1 MQWYRDLGNAALGKA
16 SVVVAIGNFDGF
28 HLGHQQLI
36 KTLKVRSEELSLKS
50 TVVTFEPHPQ
60 TYFQPD
66 VRLSRLSSVREK
78 LELLRDYGVER
89 VIALRFNEQLAS
101 LSAEGFVRK
110 YLVES
115 LSASHVVVGYDF
127 GFGVGRSGTA
137 EDLQAL
143 GDTYGFGVSRVAAVS
158 IDGEKIGSTRVR
170 EALKSGDLELATR
183 LLGRPYAISGR
194 VLHGDQRGRTWG
206 FPTANLLVERHN
218 PPLRG
223 VFAVEVGGVEE
234 GLLPGVANL
243 GFRPTVG
250 GDRLLLE
257 VHLINFSGTFYG
269 DRVRVIFRKR
279 IRAETKFESFDALKD
294 QIHKDT
300 LAAAAWLT
308 ENPGTV

>member
-101 LSAEGFVRK
+101 LSAEDFVRK

-170 EALKSGDLELATR
+170 EALKSGDLELAAR
-183 LLGRPYAISGR
+183 LRGRPYAISGR

-308 ENPGTV
+308 ENPPTV

>member
-1 MQWYRDLGNAALGKA
+1 MDWYRDLGNAALGKA

-36 KTLKVRSEELSLKS
+36 KTLKVRSKELSLKS

-60 TYFQPD
+60 TYFQPN

-78 LELLRDYGVER
+78 LELFRDYGVER

-101 LSAEGFVRK
+101 LSAEDFVRK

-127 GFGVGRSGTA
+127 GFGAGRSGTA

-143 GDTYGFGVSRVAAVS
+143 GDAYGFGVSRVAAVS

-170 EALKSGDLELATR
+170 EVLQSGDLALAAR

-194 VLHGDQRGRTWG
+194 VLYGDQRGRTWG

-279 IRAETKFESFDALKD
+279 IRAETKFDSFDALKD

-300 LAAAAWLT
+300 QAAAAWLT
-308 ENPGTV
+308 ENPPTV

>member
-1 MQWYRDLGNAALGKA
+1 VDWYRDLRNPARGKA

-36 KTLKVRSEELSLKS
+36 KTLKARSRELSLKS

-66 VRLSRLSSVREK
+66 IRLNRLSSVREK
-78 LELLRDYGVER
+78 LELFRDYGVER

-101 LSAEGFVRK
+101 LSADDFVRK

-127 GFGVGRSGTA
+127 GFGEGRSGTA
-137 EDLQAL
+137 ESLQAL

-158 IDGEKIGSTRVR
+158 IDGEKIGSSRVR
-170 EALKSGDLELATR
+170 EALQIGDLALAAR

-194 VLHGDQRGRTWG
+194 VLYGDQRGRTWG

-223 VFAVEVGGVEE
+223 VFAVEVEGVEE

-257 VHLINFSGTFYG
+257 VHLINFSGIFYG

-279 IRAETKFESFDALKD
+279 IRAETKFHSFDALKE
-294 QIHKDT
+294 QIRKDT

-308 ENPGTV
+308 ENQPTV

>member
-1 MQWYRDLGNAALGKA
+1 M
-16 SVVVAIGNFDGF
+16 
-28 HLGHQQLI
+28 
-36 KTLKVRSEELSLKS
+36 KS

-60 TYFQPD
+60 TYFQPHI
-66 VRLSRLSSVREK
+66 RLTRLSSVREK
-78 LELLRDYGVER
+78 LELFRDHGVER

-110 YLVES
+110 YLVKS

-127 GFGVGRSGTA
+127 AFGAGRSGTA

-143 GDTYGFGVSRVAAVS
+143 GEAYGFGVSRVAAVS
-158 IDGEKIGSTRVR
+158 IDEQKISSTRVR
-170 EALKSGDLELATR
+170 EALEIGDLVLAER

-194 VLHGDQRGRTWG
+194 VLYGDQRGRTWG
-206 FPTANLLVERHN
+206 FPTANLLVERHT

-223 VFAVEVGGVEE
+223 VFAFEVAGVEN

-269 DRVRVIFRKR
+269 DRIRVVFRKR
-279 IRAETKFESFDALKD
+279 IRAETKFDSFDALKD

-300 LAAAAWLT
+300 LMASTWLT
-308 ENPGTV
+308 ENPRTV

>member
-36 KTLKVRSEELSLKS
+36 KTLKVRSAELSLKS

-101 LSAEGFVRK
+101 LSAEDFVRT

-127 GFGVGRSGTA
+127 GFGAGRSGTV

-170 EALKSGDLELATR
+170 EALKSGDLELAAR

-223 VFAVEVGGVEE
+223 VFAVDVGGVEE

>member
-1 MQWYRDLGNAALGKA
+1 MDWARDLGNSGLGTP

-28 HLGHQQLI
+28 HLGHPQLI
-36 KTLKVRSEELSLKS
+36 RTLKARSKELSLKS

-60 TYFQPD
+60 TYFQPHI
-66 VRLSRLSSVREK
+66 RLTRLSSVREK
-78 LELLRDYGVER
+78 LELFRDHGVER

-101 LSAEGFVRK
+101 LSAEDFVRK
-110 YLVES
+110 YLVKS

-127 GFGVGRSGTA
+127 AFGAGRSGTA

-143 GDTYGFGVSRVAAVS
+143 GEAYGFGVSRVAAVS
-158 IDGEKIGSTRVR
+158 IDEQKISSTRVR
-170 EALKSGDLELATR
+170 EALEVGDLVLAER

-194 VLHGDQRGRTWG
+194 EHYGDQRGRTWG
-206 FPTANLLVERHN
+206 FPTANLLVERHT

-223 VFAVEVGGVEE
+223 VFAVEVAGVEN

-243 GFRPTVG
+243 GFRPTIG

-269 DRVRVIFRKR
+269 DRIRVVFRKR
-279 IRAETKFESFDALKD
+279 IRAETKFDSFDALKD

-300 LAAAAWLT
+300 LMASTWLT
-308 ENPGTV
+308 ANPRTV

>member
-1 MQWYRDLGNAALGKA
+1 MDWYRDPGNAALGKA

-36 KTLKVRSEELSLKS
+36 KTLKVRSKELSLKS

-101 LSAEGFVRK
+101 LSAEDFVRK

-127 GFGVGRSGTA
+127 GFGAGRSGTA

-170 EALKSGDLELATR
+170 EALKSGDLELAAR

-194 VLHGDQRGRTWG
+194 VLQGDQRGRTWG

-279 IRAETKFESFDALKD
+279 IRAETKFDSFDALKD

-300 LAAAAWLT
+300 QAAAAWLT
-308 ENPGTV
+308 ENPPTV

>member
-101 LSAEGFVRK
+101 LSAEDFVRK

-170 EALKSGDLELATR
+170 EALKSGDLELAAR

-223 VFAVEVGGVEE
+223 VFAVEVGGVEV

>member
-1 MQWYRDLGNAALGKA
+1 MDCCRELENAALGKA

-36 KTLKVRSEELSLKS
+36 KTLKVRSKELSLKS

-60 TYFQPD
+60 TYFQPN

-78 LELLRDYGVER
+78 LELFRDYGVER

-101 LSAEGFVRK
+101 LSAEDFVRK

-127 GFGVGRSGTA
+127 GFGAGRSGTA
-137 EDLQAL
+137 EGLQAL
-143 GDTYGFGVSRVAAVS
+143 GDAYGFGVSRVAAVS

-170 EALKSGDLELATR
+170 EVLQSGDLALAAR

-194 VLHGDQRGRTWG
+194 VLYGDQRGRTWG

-279 IRAETKFESFDALKD
+279 IRAETKFDSFDALKE

-300 LAAAAWLT
+300 QAAAAWLT
-308 ENPGTV
+308 ENPPTV

>member
-101 LSAEGFVRK
+101 LSAEDFVRK

-158 IDGEKIGSTRVR
+158 IDGEKIGSSRVR
-170 EALKSGDLELATR
+170 EALQIGDLALAAR

-194 VLHGDQRGRTWG
+194 VLYGDQRGRTWG

-223 VFAVEVGGVEE
+223 VFAVEVEGVAE

>member
-1 MQWYRDLGNAALGKA
+1 MQWYRDLGNAELGKA

-36 KTLKVRSEELSLKS
+36 KALKVRSKELSLKS

-101 LSAEGFVRK
+101 LSAEDFVRK

-127 GFGVGRSGTA
+127 GFGAGRSGTA

-170 EALKSGDLELATR
+170 EALKSGDLELAAR

-308 ENPGTV
+308 ENPPTV

>member
-36 KTLKVRSEELSLKS
+36 KTLKVRSAELSLKS

-78 LELLRDYGVER
+78 LELLRDCGVER

-101 LSAEGFVRK
+101 LPAEDFVRK

-127 GFGVGRSGTA
+127 GFGAGRSGTA

-170 EALKSGDLELATR
+170 EALKSGDLELAAR

-223 VFAVEVGGVEE
+223 VFAVDVGGVEE

>member
-36 KTLKVRSEELSLKS
+36 KTLKVRSKELSLKS

-101 LSAEGFVRK
+101 LSAEDFVRK

-170 EALKSGDLELATR
+170 EALKSGDLELAAR
-183 LLGRPYAISGR
+183 FLGRPYAISGR

>member
-1 MQWYRDLGNAALGKA
+1 MDWYRDLGNAALGKA
-16 SVVVAIGNFDGF
+16 PVVVAIGNFDGF

-36 KTLKVRSEELSLKS
+36 KMLKVRSKELSLKS

-78 LELLRDYGVER
+78 LELFRDYGVER

-101 LSAEGFVRK
+101 LSAEDFVRK

-115 LSASHVVVGYDF
+115 LSVSHVVVGYDF
-127 GFGVGRSGTA
+127 GFGAGRSGTA

-143 GDTYGFGVSRVAAVS
+143 GDAYGFGVSRVAAVS

-170 EALKSGDLELATR
+170 EVLQSGDLALAAR

-194 VLHGDQRGRTWG
+194 VLYGDQRGRTWG

-250 GDRLLLE
+250 DDRLLLE

-279 IRAETKFESFDALKD
+279 IRAETKFDSFDALKD

-300 LAAAAWLT
+300 QAAAAWLT
-308 ENPGTV
+308 ENPPTV

>member
-1 MQWYRDLGNAALGKA
+1 MDWYRDLRNPARGKA

-36 KTLKVRSEELSLKS
+36 KTLKARSRELSLKS

-66 VRLSRLSSVREK
+66 IRLNRLSSVREK
-78 LELLRDYGVER
+78 LELFRDYGVER

-101 LSAEGFVRK
+101 LSADDFVRK

-127 GFGVGRSGTA
+127 GFGEGRSGTA
-137 EDLQAL
+137 ESLQAL

-158 IDGEKIGSTRVR
+158 IDGEKIGSSRVR
-170 EALKSGDLELATR
+170 EALQIGDLALAAR

-194 VLHGDQRGRTWG
+194 VLYGDQRGRTWG

-223 VFAVEVGGVEE
+223 VFAVEVEGVAE

-257 VHLINFSGTFYG
+257 VHLINFSGIFYG

-279 IRAETKFESFDALKD
+279 IRAETKFDSFDALKE
-294 QIHKDT
+294 QIRKDT

-308 ENPGTV
+308 ENQPTV

>member
-1 MQWYRDLGNAALGKA
+1 MDWYRDLGNMALGKA

-36 KTLKVRSEELSLKS
+36 KTLKVRSKELSLKS

-78 LELLRDYGVER
+78 LELFRDYGVER

-101 LSAEGFVRK
+101 LSAEEFVRK

-115 LSASHVVVGYDF
+115 LSVSHVVVGYDF
-127 GFGVGRSGTA
+127 GFGAGRSGTA
-137 EDLQAL
+137 EGLQAL
-143 GDTYGFGVSRVAAVS
+143 GDAYGFGVSRVAAVS

-170 EALKSGDLELATR
+170 EVLQSGDLALAAR

-194 VLHGDQRGRTWG
+194 VLYGDQRGRTWG

-279 IRAETKFESFDALKD
+279 IRAETKFDSFDALKD

-300 LAAAAWLT
+300 QAAAAWLT
-308 ENPGTV
+308 ENPPTV

>member
-16 SVVVAIGNFDGF
+16 SVVIAIGNFDGF

-60 TYFQPD
+60 TYLQPD
-66 VRLSRLSSVREK
+66 VRLSRLSSVRDK

-101 LSAEGFVRK
+101 LSAEDFVRK

-127 GFGVGRSGTA
+127 GFGAGRSGTA

-143 GDTYGFGVSRVAAVS
+143 GDMYGFGVSRVAAVS

-170 EALKSGDLELATR
+170 EALKSGDLELAVR

>member
-1 MQWYRDLGNAALGKA
+1 MDWYRDLENAALGKA
-16 SVVVAIGNFDGF
+16 PVVVAIGNFDGF

-36 KTLKVRSEELSLKS
+36 KTLKVRSKELSLKS

-78 LELLRDYGVER
+78 LELFRDYGVER

-101 LSAEGFVRK
+101 LSAEDFVRK

-127 GFGVGRSGTA
+127 GFGAGRSGTA

-143 GDTYGFGVSRVAAVS
+143 GDAYGFGVSRVAAVS

-170 EALKSGDLELATR
+170 EVLQSGNLALAAR

-194 VLHGDQRGRTWG
+194 VLYGDQRGRTWG

-279 IRAETKFESFDALKD
+279 IRAETKFDSFDALKD

-300 LAAAAWLT
+300 QAAAAWLT
-308 ENPGTV
+308 ENPPTV

>member
-101 LSAEGFVRK
+101 LSAEDFVRK

-170 EALKSGDLELATR
+170 EALKSGDLELAAR

>member
-1 MQWYRDLGNAALGKA
+1 VDWYRDLRNPARGKA

-36 KTLKVRSEELSLKS
+36 KTLKARSRELSLKS

-66 VRLSRLSSVREK
+66 IRLNRLSSVREK
-78 LELLRDYGVER
+78 LELFRDYGVER

-101 LSAEGFVRK
+101 LSADDFVRK

-127 GFGVGRSGTA
+127 GFGEGRSGTA
-137 EDLQAL
+137 ESLQAL

-158 IDGEKIGSTRVR
+158 IDGEKIGSSRVR
-170 EALKSGDLELATR
+170 EALQIGDLALAAR

-194 VLHGDQRGRTWG
+194 VLYGDQRGRTWG

-223 VFAVEVGGVEE
+223 VFAVEVEGVAE

-257 VHLINFSGTFYG
+257 VHLINFSGIFYG

-279 IRAETKFESFDALKD
+279 IRAETKFHSFDALKE
-294 QIHKDT
+294 QIRKDT

-308 ENPGTV
+308 ENQPTV

>member
-101 LSAEGFVRK
+101 LSAEDFVRK

-127 GFGVGRSGTA
+127 GFGAGRSGTA

-170 EALKSGDLELATR
+170 EALKSGDLELAAR

-223 VFAVEVGGVEE
+223 VFAVDVGGVEE

-279 IRAETKFESFDALKD
+279 IRAETKFDSFDALKD

-300 LAAAAWLT
+300 QAAAAWLT
-308 ENPGTV
+308 ENPPTV

>member
-1 MQWYRDLGNAALGKA
+1 MDWYRDLGNAALGKA
-16 SVVVAIGNFDGF
+16 PVVVAIGNFDGF

-36 KTLKVRSEELSLKS
+36 ETLKMRSRELSLKS

-78 LELLRDYGVER
+78 LELFRDYGVER

-101 LSAEGFVRK
+101 LSAEDFVRK

-115 LSASHVVVGYDF
+115 LSVSHVVVGYDF
-127 GFGVGRSGTA
+127 GFGAGRSGTA

-143 GDTYGFGVSRVAAVS
+143 GDAYGFGVSRVAAVS

-170 EALKSGDLELATR
+170 EVLQSGDLALAAR

-194 VLHGDQRGRTWG
+194 VLYGDQRGRTWG

-279 IRAETKFESFDALKD
+279 IRAETKFDSFDALKD

-300 LAAAAWLT
+300 QAAAAWLT
-308 ENPGTV
+308 ENPPTV

>member
-1 MQWYRDLGNAALGKA
+1 MDWYRDLGNAALGKA
-16 SVVVAIGNFDGF
+16 PVVVAIGNFDGF

-36 KTLKVRSEELSLKS
+36 KTLKVRSKELSLKS

-78 LELLRDYGVER
+78 LELFRDYGVER

-101 LSAEGFVRK
+101 LSAEDFVRK

-127 GFGVGRSGTA
+127 GFGAGRSGTA

-143 GDTYGFGVSRVAAVS
+143 GDAYGFGVSRVAAVS

-170 EALKSGDLELATR
+170 EVLQSGDLALAAR

-194 VLHGDQRGRTWG
+194 VLYGDQRGRTWG

-279 IRAETKFESFDALKD
+279 IRAETKFDSFDALKD

-300 LAAAAWLT
+300 QAAATWLT
-308 ENPGTV
+308 ENPPTV

>member
-1 MQWYRDLGNAALGKA
+1 MDWYRDLGNAALGKA

-36 KTLKVRSEELSLKS
+36 KTLKVRSKELSLKS

-78 LELLRDYGVER
+78 LELFRDYGVER

-101 LSAEGFVRK
+101 LSAEDFVRK

-115 LSASHVVVGYDF
+115 LFASHVVVGYDF
-127 GFGVGRSGTA
+127 GFGAGRSGTA
-137 EDLQAL
+137 EGLQAL
-143 GDTYGFGVSRVAAVS
+143 GDAYGFGVSRVAAVS

-170 EALKSGDLELATR
+170 EVLQSGDLALAAR

-194 VLHGDQRGRTWG
+194 VLYGDQRGRTWG

-250 GDRLLLE
+250 GNRLLLE

-279 IRAETKFESFDALKD
+279 IRAETKFDSFDALKD

-300 LAAAAWLT
+300 QAAAAWLT
-308 ENPGTV
+308 ENPPTV

>member
-1 MQWYRDLGNAALGKA
+1 MDWYRDLGNAAHGKA

-36 KTLKVRSEELSLKS
+36 KTLKVRSKELSLKS

-60 TYFQPD
+60 TYFQPN

-78 LELLRDYGVER
+78 LELFRDYGVER

-101 LSAEGFVRK
+101 LSAEDFVRK

-127 GFGVGRSGTA
+127 GFGAGRSGTA

-143 GDTYGFGVSRVAAVS
+143 GDAYGFGVSRVAAVS

-170 EALKSGDLELATR
+170 EVLQSGDLALAAR

-194 VLHGDQRGRTWG
+194 VLYGDQRGRTWG

-269 DRVRVIFRKR
+269 DRVRVIFRKH
-279 IRAETKFESFDALKD
+279 IRAETKFDSFDALKD

-300 LAAAAWLT
+300 QAAAAWLT
-308 ENPGTV
+308 ENPPTG

>member
-1 MQWYRDLGNAALGKA
+1 MDWCRDLRNPARGKA

-36 KTLKVRSEELSLKS
+36 KTLKARSRELSLKS

-66 VRLSRLSSVREK
+66 IRLNRLSSVREK
-78 LELLRDYGVER
+78 LELFRDYGVER

-101 LSAEGFVRK
+101 LSADDFVRK

-127 GFGVGRSGTA
+127 GFGEGRSGTA
-137 EDLQAL
+137 ESLQAL

-158 IDGEKIGSTRVR
+158 IDGEKIGSSRVR
-170 EALKSGDLELATR
+170 EALQIGDLALAAR

-194 VLHGDQRGRTWG
+194 VLYGDQRGRTWG

-223 VFAVEVGGVEE
+223 VFAVEVEGVAE

-257 VHLINFSGTFYG
+257 VHLINFSGIFYG

-279 IRAETKFESFDALKD
+279 IRAETKFDSFDALKE
-294 QIHKDT
+294 QIRKDT

-308 ENPGTV
+308 ENQPTV

>member
-1 MQWYRDLGNAALGKA
+1 MDCYRDLENPALGKA

-36 KTLKVRSEELSLKS
+36 KTLKVRSKELSLKS

-78 LELLRDYGVER
+78 LELFRDYGVER

-101 LSAEGFVRK
+101 LSAEDFVRK

-115 LSASHVVVGYDF
+115 LSVSHVVVGYDF
-127 GFGVGRSGTA
+127 GFGAGRSGTA

-143 GDTYGFGVSRVAAVS
+143 GDAYGFGVSRVAAVS

-170 EALKSGDLELATR
+170 EVLQSGDLALAAR

-194 VLHGDQRGRTWG
+194 VLYGDQRGRTWG

-279 IRAETKFESFDALKD
+279 IRAETKFDSFDALKD

-300 LAAAAWLT
+300 QAAAAWLT
-308 ENPGTV
+308 ENPPTV

>member
-1 MQWYRDLGNAALGKA
+1 MDWYRDLGNAALGKA
-16 SVVVAIGNFDGF
+16 PVGVAIGNFDGF

-36 KTLKVRSEELSLKS
+36 KTLKVRSKELSLKS

-78 LELLRDYGVER
+78 LELFRDYGVER

-101 LSAEGFVRK
+101 LSAEEFVRK

-127 GFGVGRSGTA
+127 GFGAGRSGTA

-143 GDTYGFGVSRVAAVS
+143 GDAYGFGVSRVAAVS

-170 EALKSGDLELATR
+170 EALKSGDLALAAR

-194 VLHGDQRGRTWG
+194 VLYGDQRGRTWG

-250 GDRLLLE
+250 GERLLLE

-279 IRAETKFESFDALKD
+279 IRAETKFDSFDALKD

-300 LAAAAWLT
+300 QAAAAWLT
-308 ENPGTV
+308 EHPPTV

>member
-1 MQWYRDLGNAALGKA
+1 VDWYRDLRNPARGKA

-36 KTLKVRSEELSLKS
+36 KTLKARSRELSLKS

-66 VRLSRLSSVREK
+66 IRLNRLSSVREK
-78 LELLRDYGVER
+78 LELFRDYGVER

-101 LSAEGFVRK
+101 LSADDFVRK

-127 GFGVGRSGTA
+127 GFGEGRSGTA
-137 EDLQAL
+137 ESLQAL

-158 IDGEKIGSTRVR
+158 IDGEKIGSSRVR
-170 EALKSGDLELATR
+170 EALQIGDLALAAR

-194 VLHGDQRGRTWG
+194 VLYGDQRGRTWG

-223 VFAVEVGGVEE
+223 VFAVEVEGVAE

-257 VHLINFSGTFYG
+257 VHLINFSGIFYG

-279 IRAETKFESFDALKD
+279 IRAETKFDSFDALKE
-294 QIHKDT
+294 QIRKDT

-308 ENPGTV
+308 ENQPTV

>member
-1 MQWYRDLGNAALGKA
+1 MDWYRDLGNAALGKA

-36 KTLKVRSEELSLKS
+36 KTLKVRSKELSLKS

-60 TYFQPD
+60 TYFQPN

-78 LELLRDYGVER
+78 LELFRDYGVER

-101 LSAEGFVRK
+101 LSAEAFVRK

-115 LSASHVVVGYDF
+115 LSTSHVVVGYDF
-127 GFGVGRSGTA
+127 GFGAGRSGTA

-143 GDTYGFGVSRVAAVS
+143 GDAYGFGVSRVAAVS

-170 EALKSGDLELATR
+170 EVLQSGNLALAAR

-194 VLHGDQRGRTWG
+194 VLYGDQRGRTWG

-279 IRAETKFESFDALKD
+279 IRAETKFDSFDALKD

-300 LAAAAWLT
+300 QAAAAWLT
-308 ENPGTV
+308 ENPPTV

>member
-36 KTLKVRSEELSLKS
+36 KTLKVRSEEFSLKS

-60 TYFQPD
+60 TYFQPE

-101 LSAEGFVRK
+101 LSAEDFVRK

-115 LSASHVVVGYDF
+115 LSVSHVVVGYDF
-127 GFGVGRSGTA
+127 GFGAGRSGTA

-170 EALKSGDLELATR
+170 EALKSGDLELAAR

-194 VLHGDQRGRTWG
+194 VLYGDQRGRTWG

-279 IRAETKFESFDALKD
+279 IRAETKFDSFDALKE

-300 LAAAAWLT
+300 QAAAAWLT
-308 ENPGTV
+308 ENPPTV

>member
-1 MQWYRDLGNAALGKA
+1 MDWARDLGNSALGTP

-36 KTLKVRSEELSLKS
+36 KTLKARSKELSLKS

-60 TYFQPD
+60 TYFQPHI
-66 VRLSRLSSVREK
+66 RLTRLSSVREK
-78 LELLRDYGVER
+78 LELFRDHGVQR
-89 VIALRFNEQLAS
+89 VIALRFNKQLAS
-101 LSAEGFVRK
+101 LSAEDFVRK
-110 YLVES
+110 YLVKS

-127 GFGVGRSGTA
+127 AFGAGRSGTA

-143 GDTYGFGVSRVAAVS
+143 GEAYGFGVSRVAAVS
-158 IDGEKIGSTRVR
+158 IDGQKISSTRVR
-170 EALKSGDLELATR
+170 EALEIGDLMLAER

-194 VLHGDQRGRTWG
+194 VLYGDQRGRTWG
-206 FPTANLLVERHN
+206 FPTANLLVERHT

-223 VFAVEVGGVEE
+223 VFAVEVAGVEN

-269 DRVRVIFRKR
+269 DRIRVVFRKR
-279 IRAETKFESFDALKD
+279 IRAETKFDSFDALKD

-300 LAAAAWLT
+300 LMASTWLT
-308 ENPGTV
+308 ENPRTV

>member
-1 MQWYRDLGNAALGKA
+1 MDWYRDLGNATLGKA

-36 KTLKVRSEELSLKS
+36 RTLKVRSKELPLKS

-78 LELLRDYGVER
+78 LELFRDYGVER

-101 LSAEGFVRK
+101 LSAEEFVRK

-127 GFGVGRSGTA
+127 GFGAGRSGTA
-137 EDLQAL
+137 EGLQAL
-143 GDTYGFGVSRVAAVS
+143 GDAYGFGVSRVAAVS

-170 EALKSGDLELATR
+170 EVLQSGDLALAAR

-194 VLHGDQRGRTWG
+194 VLYGDQRGRTWG

-243 GFRPTVG
+243 GLRPTVG
-250 GDRLLLE
+250 GNRLLLE

-279 IRAETKFESFDALKD
+279 IRAETKFDSFDTLKD

-308 ENPGTV
+308 ENPPTF

>member
-1 MQWYRDLGNAALGKA
+1 
-16 SVVVAIGNFDGF
+16 
-28 HLGHQQLI
+28 
-36 KTLKVRSEELSLKS
+36 
-50 TVVTFEPHPQ
+50 VVTFEPHPQ

-66 VRLSRLSSVREK
+66 IRLNRLSSVREK
-78 LELLRDYGVER
+78 LELFRDYGVER

-101 LSAEGFVRK
+101 LSADDFVRK

-127 GFGVGRSGTA
+127 GFGEGRSGTA
-137 EDLQAL
+137 ESLQAL

-158 IDGEKIGSTRVR
+158 IDGEKIGSSRVR
-170 EALKSGDLELATR
+170 EALQIGDLALAAR

-194 VLHGDQRGRTWG
+194 VLYGDQRGRTWG

-223 VFAVEVGGVEE
+223 VFAVEVEGVAE

-257 VHLINFSGTFYG
+257 VHLINFSGIFYG

-279 IRAETKFESFDALKD
+279 IRAETKFHSFDALKE
-294 QIHKDT
+294 QIRKDT

-308 ENPGTV
+308 ENQPTV

>member
-50 TVVTFEPHPQ
+50 TVITFEPHPQ

-101 LSAEGFVRK
+101 LSAEDFVRK

-127 GFGVGRSGTA
+127 GFGAGRSGTA

-170 EALKSGDLELATR
+170 EALKSGDLELAAR

-308 ENPGTV
+308 ENPRTV

>member
-1 MQWYRDLGNAALGKA
+1 MDWYRDLGNAAHGKA

-36 KTLKVRSEELSLKS
+36 KTLKVRSKELSLKS

-78 LELLRDYGVER
+78 LELFRDYGVER

-101 LSAEGFVRK
+101 LSAEDFVRK

-115 LSASHVVVGYDF
+115 LSVSHVVVGYDF
-127 GFGVGRSGTA
+127 GFGAGRSGTA

-143 GDTYGFGVSRVAAVS
+143 GDAYGFGVSRVAAVS

-170 EALKSGDLELATR
+170 EVLQSGNLTLAAR

-194 VLHGDQRGRTWG
+194 VLYGDQRGRTWG
-206 FPTANLLVERHN
+206 FPTANLLVERRN

-250 GDRLLLE
+250 GNRLLLE

-279 IRAETKFESFDALKD
+279 IRAETKFDSFDALKD

-300 LAAAAWLT
+300 QAAAAWLT
-308 ENPGTV
+308 ENPPTV

>member
-1 MQWYRDLGNAALGKA
+1 MDCCRDLGNAALGKA
-16 SVVVAIGNFDGF
+16 SVVIAIGNFDGF

-36 KTLKVRSEELSLKS
+36 KTLKVRSKELSLKS

-60 TYFQPD
+60 TYFQPN

-78 LELLRDYGVER
+78 LELFRDYGVER

-101 LSAEGFVRK
+101 LSAEDFVRK

-115 LSASHVVVGYDF
+115 LSVSHVVVGYDF
-127 GFGVGRSGTA
+127 GFGAGRSGTA

-143 GDTYGFGVSRVAAVS
+143 GDAYGFGVSRVAAVS

-170 EALKSGDLELATR
+170 EVLQSGDLALAAR

-194 VLHGDQRGRTWG
+194 VLYGDQRGRTWG

-250 GDRLLLE
+250 DDRLLLE

-279 IRAETKFESFDALKD
+279 IRAETKFDSFDALKD

-300 LAAAAWLT
+300 QAAAAWLT
-308 ENPGTV
+308 ENPPTG

>member
-1 MQWYRDLGNAALGKA
+1 
-16 SVVVAIGNFDGF
+16 
-28 HLGHQQLI
+28 
-36 KTLKVRSEELSLKS
+36 
-50 TVVTFEPHPQ
+50 
-60 TYFQPD
+60 
-66 VRLSRLSSVREK
+66 VREK
-78 LELLRDYGVER
+78 LELFRDYGVER

-101 LSAEGFVRK
+101 LSAEDFVRK

-127 GFGVGRSGTA
+127 GFGAGRSGTA
-137 EDLQAL
+137 EGLQAL
-143 GDTYGFGVSRVAAVS
+143 GDAYGFGVSRVAAVS

-170 EALKSGDLELATR
+170 EVLQSGDLALAAR

-194 VLHGDQRGRTWG
+194 VLYGDQRGRTWG

-279 IRAETKFESFDALKD
+279 IRAETKFDSFDALKD

-300 LAAAAWLT
+300 QAAAAWLT
-308 ENPGTV
+308 ENPPTV